1 MDCYCLIKNSMFST
15 GKRITDFRK
24 NACVERKQME
34 IEKYVPNSLSV
45 GAILGLIASGDIAIP
60 EIQRPF
66 VWKKTQVRDLLD
78 SLYKGYP
85 TGYLI
90 IWKNPDVRLK
100 DGKMSAGKKIL
111 IDGQQRVTALMTA
124 IAGIPVTNSNYRKER
139 IKIAFDP
146 FQAFSEDRD
155 AEIFAVQDSSH
166 LRSKRW
172 IPDVAEVF
180 KNDFSVFSF
189 ITNYCK
195 DNPDMQPE
203 TLDKVLTKL
212 RSIGNRM
219 IGVIDL
225 SETLNIDIVTDI
237 FIRINSKGTALSQGD
252 FVMSKIAADENY
264 GGTDLRKAI
273 DYFAHLSR
281 VPSFYDRI
289 KEDDAAF
296 TQTDYFSKIA
306 WLRNEIEDV
315 YDPDYDDVLRVAF
328 MHKYPR
334 AKLSDLVSLL
344 SGRDFET
351 REYKEEI
358 IADTYTKLRDG
369 VMNVFSEYNFKQFMI
384 AIRSAGFISKKLVNS
399 QMALD
404 FAYTLYLILTQS
416 HEVSTGEVKRLVQK
430 WYVLSV
436 LTGRYSNSPESA
448 FARDIR
454 LINEQGVVKTLQDIE
469 AATLSETFW
478 NVAVVQ
484 NLIMT
489 STNNPTYLVFLAAQ
503 VMMNDVSLL
512 SNNVLV
518 RELIDGGDVH
528 HIFPKEYLKQN
539 QYEKSQYNQD
549 GNYAYLDTQVNKSI
563 GKKAPNVYFPEARDQ
578 CETGIITIGSITD
591 YDQLLA
597 NLETNCV
604 PIDVFDMDHTRYAE
618 FLEKR
623 RVMMAKK
630 IRAYYEAL

>member
-1 MDCYCLIKNSMFST
+1 
-15 GKRITDFRK
+15 
-24 NACVERKQME
+24 ME
-34 IEKYVPNSLSV
+34 VEKYIPNSLSV
-45 GAILGLIASGDIAIP
+45 GAILGLIAGGDIAIP

-124 IAGIPVTNSNYRKER
+124 IAGIPVVNSNYRKER

-166 LRSKRW
+166 LKSKRW
-172 IPDVAEVF
+172 IADVAEVF

-189 ITNYCK
+189 ITNYCR
-195 DNPDMQPE
+195 DNPEMQPE
-203 TLDKVLTKL
+203 TLDKIITKL

-237 FIRINSKGTALSQGD
+237 FIRINSMGTALSQGD

-289 KEDDAAF
+289 KEDDTAF

-334 AKLSDLVSLL
+334 AKLADLVSLL

-358 IADTYTKLRDG
+358 IADTYAKLRDG

-454 LINEQGVVKTLQDIE
+454 LINEQGVVKTLQNIE

-539 QYEKSQYNQD
+539 SFEKSQYNQE

-563 GKKAPNVYFPEARDQ
+563 GKKAPNVYFPEAREQ
-578 CETGIITIGSITD
+578 CKTGVISIGSITD

-604 PIDVFDMDHTRYAE
+604 PVDVFDMDYTRYNE
-618 FLEKR
+618 FLQKR

>member
-1 MDCYCLIKNSMFST
+1 
-15 GKRITDFRK
+15 
-24 NACVERKQME
+24 ME
-34 IEKYVPNSLSV
+34 IEKYTPNSLSIS
-45 GAILGLIASGDIAIP
+45 AILGLIASGDIAIP

-90 IWKNPDVRLK
+90 VWKNPDVRLK

-124 IAGIPVTNSNYRKER
+124 IAGIPVTQSNYKKER

-146 FQAFSEDRD
+146 FQAFSDDQD

-166 LRSKRW
+166 LKSKRW
-172 IPDVAEVF
+172 IPDVAELF
-180 KNDFSVFSF
+180 KPGFPIISF
-189 ITNYCK
+189 AIQYCK
-195 DNPDMQPE
+195 DNPEMDIDTMSAII
-203 TLDKVLTKL
+203 TKL
-212 RSIGNRM
+212 QGIGNRM

-225 SETLNIDIVTDI
+225 SEKLNIDVVTDI

-264 GGTDLRKAI
+264 GGNNLRKAI
-273 DYFAHLSR
+273 DYYAHLSR
-281 VPSFYDRI
+281 VPSFYEHI
-289 KEDDAAF
+289 CEDDTAF
-296 TQTDYFSKIA
+296 TETDYFKKIV
-306 WLRNEIEDV
+306 WLKDEIEDV

-334 AKLSDLVSLL
+334 AKLADLVSLL

-358 IADTYTKLRDG
+358 IADTYSKLKEG
-369 VMNVFSEYNFKQFMI
+369 VMDVFSQYNFTQFMI

-416 HEVSTGEVKRLVQK
+416 KEVSTGEVKRLVQK

-436 LTGRYSNSPESA
+436 LTGRYSGSPESA
-448 FARDIR
+448 FARDLR
-454 LINEQGVVKTLQDIE
+454 LINEQGVVATLRDIE

-484 NLIMT
+484 NLMST
-489 STNNPTYLVFLAAQ
+489 ATNNPTYLIYLAAQ

-528 HIFPKEYLKQN
+528 HIFPKEYLKSN
-539 QYEKSQYNQD
+539 GFEKSMYNQE
-549 GNYAYLDTQVNKSI
+549 GNYAFLDTQVNKSI
-563 GKKAPNVYFPEARDQ
+563 GKKAPNEYFPEAKAQ
-578 CETGIITIGSITD
+578 CESGVITIGSIDD

-604 PIDVFDMDHTRYAE
+604 PKEIFDMDHTKYAD
-618 FLEKR
+618 FLEMR
-623 RVMMAKK
+623 RKMMAKK
-630 IRAYYEAL
+630 IREYYESL

>member
-1 MDCYCLIKNSMFST
+1 
-15 GKRITDFRK
+15 
-24 NACVERKQME
+24 ME
-34 IEKYVPNSLSV
+34 IEKYTPNSLSV
-45 GAILGLIASGDIAIP
+45 SAILGLIASGDIAIP

-124 IAGIPVTNSNYRKER
+124 IAGIPVTQSNYTKDR

-146 FQAFSEDRD
+146 FQAFSEDQD

-166 LRSKRW
+166 LKSKRW

-180 KNDFSVFSF
+180 KNDFSVYSF

-195 DNPDMQPE
+195 DNPEMNPE
-203 TLDKVLTKL
+203 MLDKIITKL
-212 RSIGNRM
+212 RGIGNRM
-219 IGVIDL
+219 VGVIDL
-225 SETLNIDIVTDI
+225 SEKLNIDIVTDI

-252 FVMSKIAADENY
+252 FVMSKIAADEFY
-264 GGTDLRKAI
+264 GGNNLRKAI
-273 DYFAHLSR
+273 DYYAHLSR
-281 VPSFYDRI
+281 VPAFYERI
-289 KEDDAAF
+289 VEDDKEFAK
-296 TQTDYFSKIA
+296 TDYFKKIE
-306 WLRNEIEDV
+306 WLKDEIEDV

-358 IADTYTKLRDG
+358 IADTYARLKDG
-369 VMNVFSEYNFKQFMI
+369 VMDVFSEYNFTQFMI

-416 HEVSTGEVKRLVQK
+416 KEVSTGEVKRLVQK

-436 LTGRYSNSPESA
+436 LTGRYSSSPESA

-454 LINEQGVVKTLQDIE
+454 LINEQGVVATLRDIE

-484 NLIMT
+484 NLMVT
-489 STNNPTYLVFLAAQ
+489 STNNPTYLIYLAAQ

-512 SNNVLV
+512 SNNILV

-528 HIFPKEYLKQN
+528 HIFPKEYLKAN
-539 QYEKSQYNQD
+539 GFEKSAYNQE
-549 GNYAYLDTQVNKSI
+549 GNYAFLDTQVNKSI
-563 GKKAPNVYFPEARDQ
+563 GKKAPNEYFPEALKQ
-578 CETGIITIGSITD
+578 CETGEITIGSITD
-591 YDQLLA
+591 FDQLLE
-597 NLETNCV
+597 NLKTNCV
-604 PIDVFDMDHTRYAE
+604 PEEVFDMDHTRYSE

-630 IRAYYEAL
+630 IRKYYESL

>member
-1 MDCYCLIKNSMFST
+1 
-15 GKRITDFRK
+15 
-24 NACVERKQME
+24 ME
-34 IEKYVPNSLSV
+34 IEKYTPNSLSV
-45 GAILGLIASGDIAIP
+45 SAILGLIASGDIAIP

-124 IAGIPVTNSNYRKER
+124 IAGIPVTQSNYNKDR

-146 FQAFSEDRD
+146 FQAFSEDQD

-166 LRSKRW
+166 LKSKRW
-172 IPDVAEVF
+172 ITDVAEIF
-180 KNDFSVFSF
+180 KADFPAISF
-189 ITNYCK
+189 AIQYCK
-195 DNPDMQPE
+195 DNPEMNIE
-203 TLDKVLTKL
+203 TMDKIITKL
-212 RSIGNRM
+212 RGIGNRM
-219 IGVIDL
+219 VGVIEL
-225 SETLNIDIVTDI
+225 SEKLNIDIVTDI

-264 GGTDLRKAI
+264 GGNNLRKAI
-273 DYFAHLSR
+273 DYYAHLSR
-281 VPSFYDRI
+281 VPSFFERV
-289 KEDDAAF
+289 KEDDIAF
-296 TQTDYFSKIA
+296 TKTEYFSKIS
-306 WLRNEIEDV
+306 WLKDEIEDV
-315 YDPDYDDVLRVAF
+315 YDPDYDDVIRVAF
-328 MHKYPR
+328 MHKFPR

-358 IADTYTKLRDG
+358 ISDTYAKLKEG
-369 VMNVFSEYNFKQFMI
+369 VKDVFSEYNFKQFMI

-404 FAYTLYLILTQS
+404 FAFTLYLILTQN

-436 LTGRYSNSPESA
+436 LTGRYSASPESA

-454 LINEQGVVKTLQDIE
+454 MINEKGVVATLQDIE
-469 AATLSETFW
+469 AAILSETFW

-484 NLIMT
+484 NLMLT
-489 STNNPTYLVFLAAQ
+489 STNNPTYLVYLAAQ
-503 VMMNDVSLL
+503 VMKNDVSLL
-512 SNNVLV
+512 SNNILV

-539 QYEKSQYNQD
+539 GYDKSKYNQE
-549 GNYAYLDTQVNKSI
+549 GNYAFLDTQVNKSI
-563 GKKAPNVYFPEARDQ
+563 GKKAPNEYFQEAKKQ
-578 CETGIITIGSITD
+578 CETGVITIGSITD
-591 YDQLLA
+591 YNQLMD
-597 NLETNCV
+597 NLKTNCV
-604 PIDVFDMDHTRYAE
+604 PEDVFDMDHTCYSD

-623 RVMMAKK
+623 RKMMAKK
-630 IRAYYEAL
+630 IREYYESL

>member
-1 MDCYCLIKNSMFST
+1 
-15 GKRITDFRK
+15 
-24 NACVERKQME
+24 ME

-45 GAILGLIASGDIAIP
+45 GAILGLIACGDIAIP

-124 IAGIPVTNSNYRKER
+124 IAGIPVTNSNYKKER

-166 LRSKRW
+166 LKSKRW

-180 KNDFSVFSF
+180 RNDFSVFSF

-289 KEDDAAF
+289 KEDDTAF

-454 LINEQGVVKTLQDIE
+454 LINEQGVVKTLQNIE

-518 RELIDGGDVH
+518 KELIDDGDVH

-549 GNYAYLDTQVNKSI
+549 GNYAYLDTLVNKSI
-563 GKKAPNVYFPEARDQ
+563 GKKAPNVYFPEAREQ
-578 CETGIITIGSITD
+578 CKTGDITIGSITD

-604 PIDVFDMDHTRYAE
+604 PTDVFDMDHTRYSE
-618 FLEKR
+618 FLDKR
-623 RVMMAKK
+623 RIMMAKK

>member
-1 MDCYCLIKNSMFST
+1 
-15 GKRITDFRK
+15 
-24 NACVERKQME
+24 ME
-34 IEKYVPNSLSV
+34 IEKYTPNSLSV
-45 GAILGLIASGDIAIP
+45 GAILGLIESGDIAIP

-100 DGKMSAGKKIL
+100 DGSVSAGKKIL

-124 IAGIPVTNSNYRKER
+124 ISGVSVVFSDYKKDR

-146 FQAFSEDRD
+146 FQAFSEEYD

-180 KNDFSVFSF
+180 KNDFPMFSF
-189 ITNYCK
+189 VTKYCE
-195 DNPDMQPE
+195 DNPEMQPE
-203 TLDKVLTKL
+203 KLGQILTKL
-212 RSIGNRM
+212 RAIGNRM

-252 FVMSKIAADENY
+252 FVMSKIAADEKY
-264 GGTDLRKAI
+264 GGNNLRKSI
-273 DYFAHLSR
+273 DYFAHLSK
-281 VPSFYDRI
+281 VPSFFERM
-289 KEDDAAF
+289 KEDDSEF
-296 TQTDYFSKIA
+296 VQSEYYNKIA
-306 WLRNEIEDV
+306 WLKNEIEDV

-358 IADTYTKLRDG
+358 ISDTYARLKDG
-369 VMNVFSEYNFKQFMI
+369 VMDVFSEYNFKQFMI

-404 FAYTLYLILTQS
+404 FAYTLYLILVQS

-436 LTGRYSNSPESA
+436 LTGRYSGSPESS

-454 LINEQGVVKTLQDIE
+454 MINENGVVATLADIE

-484 NLIMT
+484 NLMVT
-489 STNNPTYLVFLAAQ
+489 STNNPTYLVYLAAQ

-528 HIFPKEYLKQN
+528 HIFPKEYLKSN
-539 QYEKSQYNQD
+539 GFEKSAYNQEA
-549 GNYAYLDTQVNKSI
+549 NYAFLDTQVNKSI
-563 GKKAPNVYFPEARDQ
+563 GKKAPNVYFNEAKEQ
-578 CETGIITIGSITD
+578 CETGIISIGSITD
-591 YDQLLA
+591 YDQLMK
-597 NLETNCV
+597 NLKTNCV
-604 PIDVFDMDHTRYAE
+604 PENVFDMDYSSYTV
-618 FLEKR
+618 FLEQR
-623 RVMMAKK
+623 RILMAQK
-630 IRAYYEAL
+630 IRKYYESL